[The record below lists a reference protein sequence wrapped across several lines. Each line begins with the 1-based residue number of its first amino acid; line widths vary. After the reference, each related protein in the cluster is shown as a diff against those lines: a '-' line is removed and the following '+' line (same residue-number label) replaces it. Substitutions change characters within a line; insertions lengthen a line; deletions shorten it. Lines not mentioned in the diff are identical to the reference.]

1 MPVPCIRLLP
11 LRRLAENRLAATP
24 VVAPV
29 APAWGLR
36 HHSHTLVLVVAC
48 AIGVYLC
55 YRLALPFLSSLV
67 WSLTLAVV
75 VMPCHRWLEARLKSR
90 SAAALISVLAV
101 GLLVVTPALFV
112 GQQLVMQAANGAT
125 LVKAKIESGE
135 WRRAIDSR
143 PRLARLADHI
153 EQRVDLPG
161 AAQKLAAWLTAGAA
175 AIVKGSVVQV
185 VAFALTLY
193 LLFYLLRDRH
203 AALRALGALLP
214 LADAEIVRLR
224 ERVSD
229 TICATV
235 YGTLA
240 VSAVQGLLGGL
251 MFWCLGLPA
260 ALLWGVV
267 MAVLAVVPVL
277 GAFVVWVPAA
287 LYLAL
292 DGSWGK
298 ALILAVWGTVIVGSS
313 DNLLRPV
320 LVGGRLKLHT
330 VLVFIG
336 VVGGV
341 LLFGAAG
348 LVLGPVLLTITMV
361 LLEIWRERTATEG
374 ALIPDGEG
382 PGSGSAAGAPEQP
395 AAAETRP
402 PAG

>member
-1 MPVPCIRLLP
+1 
-11 LRRLAENRLAATP
+11 
-24 VVAPV
+24 
-29 APAWGLR
+29 
-36 HHSHTLVLVVAC
+36 
-48 AIGVYLC
+48 
-55 YRLALPFLSSLV
+55 
-67 WSLTLAVV
+67 
-75 VMPCHRWLEARLKSR
+75 
-90 SAAALISVLAV
+90 
-101 GLLVVTPALFV
+101 
-112 GQQLVMQAANGAT
+112 MQAANGAT
-125 LVKAKIESGE
+125 LVNAKIESGE